1 MCPMQPSV
9 IVCVFFPGVCIVA
22 YLESLERLV
31 ILVIISRYPFDP
43 EDPVN
48 LQSDD
53 NSQISDGVFD

>member
-1 MCPMQPSV
+1 MQPSV

-22 YLESLERLV
+22 YLESLV